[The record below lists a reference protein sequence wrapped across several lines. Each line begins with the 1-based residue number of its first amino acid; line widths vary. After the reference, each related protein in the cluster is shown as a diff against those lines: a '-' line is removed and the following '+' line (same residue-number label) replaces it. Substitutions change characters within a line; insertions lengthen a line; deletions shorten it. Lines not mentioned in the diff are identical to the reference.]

1 MTTNAVATRDTQMQ
15 AVDAIR
21 ARSDQFLDLL
31 GGDERARDRWLTV
44 ALHAVTSNPDILK
57 CDPLTVVE
65 AVRASASMGLELNGL
80 MGEAYLIKYG
90 NKAQFQV
97 GWRGLLRLARRSG
110 DIAAIDAQVV
120 YSNDAFDVDLGSEP
134 KVTHKPALSDRGNR
148 VGVYGWA
155 RLTSGELVV
164 EWMDN
169 DQVELVRRS
178 GAKGGPWVDWYDEM
192 ARKTVIKRLCK
203 RLPLD
208 SLAQRALEAEAR
220 ADSLGREQ
228 GGTSTRSA
236 PHRAAAPVQRV
247 QERLG
252 ITAGRRAASVGP
264 GADSFVTEGDEET
277 PHPAMTSRQG
287 DLPEAGPPAG
297 ADARP
302 STWDAMPSNDEAGTP
317 TSAPSPAGTEAVVPL
332 SPASVPHPAPDEPP
346 PSGADMPPPPATAA
360 ASCDAFHA
368 EYGRCRRMPGHK
380 GNHQGATQESWR

>member
-1 MTTNAVATRDTQMQ
+1 MSTSAVATRDNQLQ
-15 AVDAIR
+15 AVEAIR
-21 ARSDQFLDLL
+21 SRSDQFLDLL

-44 ALHAVTSNPDILK
+44 ALHAVTSDPDILQ

-65 AVRASASMGLELNGL
+65 AVRQSASVGLELNGL
-80 MGEAYLIKYG
+80 MGEAYLIRYG

-120 YSNDAFDVDLGSEP
+120 YSNDVFDVDLGSEP

-169 DQVELVRRS
+169 AQVELVRRS
-178 GAKGGPWVDWYDEM
+178 GAKNGPWVEWYDEM

-220 ADSLGREQ
+220 ADRLQS
-228 GGTSTRSA
+228 GTSTQTE
-236 PHRAAAPVQRV
+236 HRKPSQAVQRV

-252 ITAGRRAASVGP
+252 ITSGRGAAPAGSGEHDTEQRAAAV
-264 GADSFVTEGDEET
+264 A
-277 PHPAMTSRQG
+277 HPAVMTSGSG
-287 DLPEAGPPAG
+287 DRPEAGTEPAG

-302 STWDAMPSNDEAGTP
+302 SSPRAAGSDEPSSP
-317 TSAPSPAGTEAVVPL
+317 MSAPPIEDAGDGLT
-332 SPASVPHPAPDEPP
+332 
-346 PSGADMPPPPATAA
+346 PPPASHMPPAPETAGA
-360 ASCDAFHA
+360 VCGDDGGMLGTCTRAPRHRGKHVGPGG
-368 EYGRCRRMPGHK
+368 EWPQERRRK
-380 GNHQGATQESWR
+380 